1 MLIHGLQKRSYRPP
15 DKKRFYKFGILVRY
29 PFHDTQKMPEEPLIS
44 IRNLQTHY
52 GSRQILKNINLDI
65 YRGET
70 MVILGRSGCGKS
82 TLLRHIVGLAKP
94 SSGEILIKGNDI
106 AKMSED
112 EMTPVLRKIGMLF
125 QGAALFNSMTVGDN
139 VAMPLR
145 EHTKLEPSTV
155 KIMMRMKL
163 EQVGLGGFEDFMP
176 AQLSGGMKKRAGLA
190 RAMAM
195 DPEILFCDE
204 PSAGLDPVVAVGID
218 QLINK
223 LNQALKMTIVVVTH
237 ELPSV
242 IEIAD
247 RIAMLHNG
255 AVEAIGSWDELRA
268 NPNPIVQQ
276 FLNREAD
283 EEKIDREKYLK
294 SLVEG

>member
-1 MLIHGLQKRSYRPP
+1 
-15 DKKRFYKFGILVRY
+15 
-29 PFHDTQKMPEEPLIS
+29 MPEDPLIS

-94 SSGEILIKGNDI
+94 TSGEIIIKGHDI
-106 AKMSED
+106 TKLSED
-112 EMTPVLRKIGMLF
+112 EMLPVLRKVGMLF
-125 QGAALFNSMTVGDN
+125 QSAALFNSMSLGEN

-163 EQVGLGGFEDFMP
+163 ESVGLGGFDDFMP

-190 RAMAM
+190 RALAM

-204 PSAGLDPVVAVGID
+204 PSAGLDPIVAVGID
-218 QLINK
+218 QLIIK

-237 ELPSV
+237 ELSSV
-242 IEIAD
+242 FLIAD

-255 AVEAIGSWDELRA
+255 SVLAVGTPEELRA
-268 NPNPIVQQ
+268 STDPIIQQ

-283 EEKIDREKYLK
+283 EEKIDREQYLR

>member
-1 MLIHGLQKRSYRPP
+1 
-15 DKKRFYKFGILVRY
+15 
-29 PFHDTQKMPEEPLIS
+29 MPEDPIIS

-52 GSRQILKNINLDI
+52 GSRQILKDINLDI

-94 SSGEILIKGNDI
+94 TSGQIIIKGHDI
-106 AKMSED
+106 AQLSED
-112 EMTPVLRKIGMLF
+112 EMTPVLRKVGMLF
-125 QGAALFNSMTVGDN
+125 QGAALFNSMSVGEN
-139 VAMPLR
+139 VALPLR
-145 EHTKLEPSTV
+145 EHTQLEPSTI
-155 KIMMRMKL
+155 KIMTRMKL
-163 EQVGLGGFEDFMP
+163 DQVGLGGFEDFMP

-190 RAMAM
+190 RAIAM

-204 PSAGLDPVVAVGID
+204 PSAGLDPVVAMGID
-218 QLINK
+218 RLILK
-223 LNQALKMTIVVVTH
+223 LNQAFKMTIVVVTH
-237 ELPSV
+237 ELASV
-242 IEIAD
+242 FEIAD
-247 RIAMLHNG
+247 RIAMLHSG
-255 AVEAIGSWDELRA
+255 AVEAIGTPEELRA

-283 EEKIDREKYLK
+283 AEELDREKYLR